1 MTKHDMTAPHDAGS
15 HGSLKSYT
23 IGFLFSIMLTI
34 IPVAVVV
41 FGWLEGMANTIVLMT
56 AAVLQFVVQLI
67 YFMHLREE
75 KKPRYNLVTLILGLF
90 ILLLI
95 VVGSMWIMMFNQ
107 VAT

>member
-1 MTKHDMTAPHDAGS
+1 MAGHNAAASHDEQS
-15 HGSLKSYT
+15 HGSLRSYT
-23 IGFLFSIMLTI
+23 IGFILSIVLTI
-34 IPVAVVV
+34 IPVTIVWND
-41 FGWLEGMANTIVLMT
+41 WLKGTANVIVLMT
-56 AAVLQFVVQLI
+56 AAVLQFIVQLI

-95 VVGSMWIMMFNQ
+95 VVGSVWIMMFNM

>member
-1 MTKHDMTAPHDAGS
+1 MAKQVTAVTHDEGS

-23 IGFLFSIMLTI
+23 MGFLFSIILTI
-34 IPVAVVV
+34 IPVAVVLN
-41 FGWLEGMANTIVLMT
+41 GWLEGVANFIVLMT
-56 AAVLQFVVQLI
+56 TAVLQFVVQLI
-67 YFMHLREE
+67 YFMHMREE

-95 VVGSMWIMMFNQ
+95 VIGSMWIMMFNM

>member
-1 MTKHDMTAPHDAGS
+1 MGDTG
-15 HGSLKSYT
+15 
-23 IGFLFSIMLTI
+23 FSIILTI
-34 IPVAVVV
+34 IPVAVAVY
-41 FGWLEGMANTIVLMT
+41 GWLEGMANTIVLMT

-95 VVGSMWIMMFNQ
+95 VIGSMWIMMFNM